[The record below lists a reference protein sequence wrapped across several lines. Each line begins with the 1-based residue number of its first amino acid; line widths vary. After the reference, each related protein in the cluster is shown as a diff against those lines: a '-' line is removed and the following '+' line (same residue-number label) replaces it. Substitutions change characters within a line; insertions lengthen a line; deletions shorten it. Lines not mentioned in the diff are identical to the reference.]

1 MKKAP
6 PLIPLLL
13 AGLALACTLS
23 TAQATSGAWT
33 GNGANGFWNNN
44 NNWTAA
50 TFPTAGETATF
61 NATVSNSTVSM
72 NGTAINLGTIAFNTS
87 AGSYTFNAGGGSLTL
102 SGAAS
107 ALTVNANT
115 TGNVTQTFNVAVNL
129 TPNTTSAA
137 FTNNGTDVF
146 LDFAG
151 GVNSGNQSRVVSF
164 TGTGRG
170 GRVNGLTQG
179 GGNTSVTFGGS
190 GAWEFSGTTN
200 ASGNLTIS
208 TTGGLLISGN
218 LSSTARTTLS
228 GRAMI
233 NNDLTT
239 GGLSAIRLTQSGT
252 LEAYGADRTINTGNH
267 TLDTNATFAG
277 SNTITIAS
285 LATIGGSTGSLINNI
300 TGTGKSLVFTN
311 ANFYLADTEAAR
323 TRVIG
328 GSGTTEIQSNITNNG
343 VGNTFASGII
353 KQGTGTLILSG
364 SNSYNGST
372 QIQGGAL
379 VMNSAGAM
387 TSGNILLNGGV
398 LGLGAGNFTS
408 NFGTA
413 NNNFRWTQAGGVG
426 GGFAA
431 YGADRSVNVGG
442 AGANINW
449 GTVQFILNG
458 QTFMLG
464 AADSTHTLTYVNPL
478 GLGNATRTIQVA
490 DGTSSSNV
498 DGEFSGVLSGTGGGI
513 NKTGTGTLLL
523 SANNTYSGETLLAAG
538 TLALGHANAL
548 GVGGNISFS
557 GGTLQYGANNTTDY
571 SSRLVGSG
579 SAVKIDTNSQSVTY
593 ASALASSNS
602 GGLEK
607 IGSGTLILAGNNTY
621 AGGTTITA
629 GTLQIG
635 NGGTTGSLASS
646 STISNSGA
654 LVFNRS
660 NTLAQGT
667 DFSNTITGAG
677 SLIQNGSGT
686 LVLSAN
692 NTYSGSTTINAG
704 TIQLTGS
711 ISSSPT
717 TINSGGTLMGNGTAG
732 TVTIA
737 SGGTIG
743 PGNSPG
749 TLTVGN
755 SIWEGGGNYNWQ
767 LYDASGI
774 AGTGWDFISS
784 AGSLTLNATSG
795 NKFNINLWSLSGI
808 NPDSNGNAL
817 NFSSST
823 SGSWNVAS
831 FAGGISGFSSDI
843 FQFNTAATNGT
854 GGFTTSGQLG
864 SFSITSG
871 NNTLT
876 LVYTAPS
883 ASGVWVGGSGNW
895 TTAANWQGNAVPD
908 NGNPIEFAG
917 SGGTSTNDS
926 ALNAVNGITFTT
938 SANGS
943 YTLNGSALEIA
954 TGGILNSSA
963 YAQAVGLNLTM
974 NGSSTINADTADLT
988 ISGGVDNNGSALTAT
1003 ANASRTISM
1012 SGAVSDY
1019 GSLIKNGAGTLILT
1033 GNNTY
1038 GGSTTISLGTLQ
1050 IGNNSAGLLG
1060 AGNYA
1065 GTISNSGTLAFSS
1078 TQNQTISGLL
1088 SGDGALVKSSSGT
1101 LVLTA
1106 ANSYSGNITIN
1117 AGTLEV
1123 GGSGVLANGNLA
1135 NGIVNNGTLSI
1146 NTSANQTLA
1155 GVLSGTGAL
1164 TKLNSGTLML
1174 SANNTY
1180 TGATTIQA
1188 GTISL
1193 ATLGNGSA
1201 AGSFGASTNA
1211 TQNLI
1216 LAGGTILYTGVN
1228 ATSNRGFTLADATSS
1243 TINVSTSGV
1252 LLTLSGNS
1260 AATTGSLVKAGAGT
1274 LVLGG
1279 NHSYTGSTTISAGS
1293 LLIAG
1298 GAFLG
1303 GGTYGGNISNQ
1314 GTIEIIVIP
1323 GPSQTLSGEISG
1335 SGNLI
1340 KTGNGILA
1348 LSGNNSFSG
1357 MTLISGGTIQIG
1369 HDNALGTGV
1378 INMVSNPTFT
1388 STDATD
1394 RVIGNAFGSFSTPIF
1409 GAASGQTG
1417 NLTFTNT
1424 GSLGITGPRVVTVL
1438 NTTSIATSFT
1448 GTALMTKN
1456 GNGTLVLYGNN
1467 TYTGG
1472 TTINAGTLQ
1481 IGNGGTTGS
1490 LSTTGSISN
1499 NATLVFNRS
1508 DSLTQGTDFSA
1519 SGISG
1524 TGAVIKN
1531 GTGSLTFN
1539 VSNTYSGATTIN
1551 SGTLVLGHASDT
1563 LADTAILN
1571 ISGGTLSMGSN
1582 SDTVGAVT
1590 LSSGGIT
1597 GSGTLTGTSYTVQS
1611 GTIEANLAGAGGFT
1625 KSTSGVVTLSGN
1637 NSFTGGTNIALGNL
1651 TVSSGSALSDAGAVT
1666 LANASGAVLHIATSE
1681 TIGTLSGG
1689 GASGGNISIAS
1700 GQLLA
1705 INQNSSTSFNGTIS
1719 GAGGVSI
1726 SGNST
1731 LTLGAANTFTGTTAI
1746 QTGTLAAATSG
1757 ALGNTANIV
1766 VASGG
1771 SLLVTANETIGNAST
1786 MNLAGGRL
1794 LFSGNVTET
1803 LGALTLSAN
1812 STIDLGENSVE
1823 LSFASLVGLLNYTLN
1838 IYNWSGNTQWS
1849 PSPGGGQDQ
1858 VYIRSSLGES
1868 ELQKISFYSS
1878 GIGTDSFIA
1887 NAFQLGNYEIIAV
1900 PEPET
1905 WIAGLALLSFV
1916 FLKMSPIYFKFLH
1929 NRRINK
1935 SLSSPPVGSLK

>member
-13 AGLALACTLS
+13 AGLTLACTLS

-33 GNGANGFWNNN
+33 GNGANDSWNNST
-44 NNWTAA
+44 NWTAA
-50 TFPTAGETATF
+50 FPTTGNTATF

-72 NGTAINLGTIAFNTS
+72 NGTAVSLNNIGFNTD

-102 SGAAS
+102 SGAAN
-107 ALTVNANT
+107 ALIVNANT
-115 TGNVTQTFNVAVNL
+115 TGNVTQTFNVAVGL
-129 TPNTTSAA
+129 SSATSSAA

-146 LDFAG
+146 MDFGG
-151 GVNSGNQSRVVSF
+151 GVNSGSQSRLVSF
-164 TGTGRG
+164 IGTGRG

-179 GGNTSVTFGGS
+179 GGNTSITFGGS
-190 GAWEFSGTTN
+190 GAWEFTYTTN

-208 TTGGLLISGN
+208 TTGGLLVSGN

-233 NNDLTT
+233 NNDLAS

-285 LATIGGSTGSLINNI
+285 LATIGGSSGSLINNI
-300 TGTGKSLVFTN
+300 TGTGKSLVFNN

-328 GSGTTEIQSNITNNG
+328 GSGTTEIQSNITNNA
-343 VGNTFASGII
+343 VGNTFASGIQ

-364 SNSYNGST
+364 SNSYTGGT
-372 QIQGGAL
+372 TIQGGAL
-379 VMNSAGAM
+379 VLNSANAM
-387 TSGNILLNGGV
+387 TVGEISLSGGV
-398 LGLGAGNFTS
+398 LGLGAGNFTRS
-408 NFGTA
+408 LATG
-413 NNNFRWTQAGGVG
+413 NNNFRWLSGGTG

-442 AGANINW
+442 AGAGITW
-449 GTVQFILNG
+449 GATSFIQVG

-478 GLGNATRTIQVA
+478 GLGSATRTIQVA

-498 DGEFSGVLSGTGGGI
+498 DGEFSGVISGVGGGI

-557 GGTLQYGANNTTDY
+557 GGTLQYGANNTSDY
-571 SSRLVGSG
+571 SNRLVGSG

-593 ASALASSNS
+593 TSALASSNS

-621 AGGTTITA
+621 TGGTTITV

-635 NGGTTGSLASS
+635 NGGTSGSLVSS

-654 LVFNRS
+654 LAFNRS
-660 NTLAQGT
+660 DTLTQGT
-667 DFSNTITGAG
+667 NFSNTITGTGA
-677 SLIQNGSGT
+677 LLQNGSGT

-692 NTYSGSTTINAG
+692 NTYSGATTIHAG

-711 ISSSPT
+711 ISSSAT
-717 TINSGGTLMGNGTAG
+717 TVNSGGTLMGNGTAG
-732 TVTIA
+732 TVTIN
-737 SGGTIG
+737 SGGIIS

-749 TLTVGN
+749 TITVGN

-767 LYDASGI
+767 LYDSAGST
-774 AGTGWDFISS
+774 GTGWDFLSS
-784 AGSLTLNATSG
+784 AGTLTLNATSG

-817 NFSSST
+817 NFNAST
-823 SGSWNVAS
+823 STSWDIAN

-843 FQFNTAATNGT
+843 FNFNTAATSGT
-854 GGFTTSGQLG
+854 GGFTASGQLG

-876 LVYTAPS
+876 LVYAAPS

-926 ALNAVNGITFTT
+926 AVNAVNGITFTT

-974 NGSSTINADTADLT
+974 NGSSTINADSADLT
-988 ISGGVDNNGSALTAT
+988 ISGSVDNNGSTLTAT
-1003 ANASRTISM
+1003 ANSSRTISL
-1012 SGAVSDY
+1012 SGPISDS

-1038 GGSTTISLGTLQ
+1038 TGATTISLGTLQ
-1050 IGNNSAGLLG
+1050 IGDSSATTLG
-1060 AGNYA
+1060 SGNYS
-1065 GTISNSGTLAFSS
+1065 GTVANSGTLVFSS
-1078 TQNQTISGLL
+1078 TANQTLSGLL
-1088 SGDGALVKSSSGT
+1088 SGTGALVKSSSGT

-1106 ANSYSGNITIN
+1106 TNSYSGDVTIN
-1117 AGTLEV
+1117 AGTLEI
-1123 GGSGVLANGNLA
+1123 GGSGVLENGNLA
-1135 NGIVNNGTLSI
+1135 SGIVNNGTFFI

-1164 TKLNSGTLML
+1164 TKSNSGTLML
-1174 SANNTY
+1174 SVNNTY

-1228 ATSNRGFTLADATSS
+1228 ATSNRGFTLADGTSS

-1252 LLTLSGNS
+1252 SLTLSGNS

-1279 NHSYTGSTTISAGS
+1279 NHSYTGSTTISAGA
-1293 LLIAG
+1293 LHIGG
-1298 GAFLG
+1298 GARLG
-1303 GGTYGGNISNQ
+1303 GGNYDGNISNQ
-1314 GTIEIIVIP
+1314 GTLQVNVD
-1323 GPSQTLSGEISG
+1323 PSDTLILSGSISG

-1340 KTGNGILA
+1340 KIGNGILA
-1348 LSGNNSFSG
+1348 LAGNSSFSG
-1357 MTLISGGTIQIG
+1357 GTALNGGTLQIG
-1369 HDNALGTGV
+1369 HDNALGAGV
-1378 INMVSNPTFT
+1378 ITMVSNPTFT

-1394 RVIGNAFGSFSTPIF
+1394 RVLANAFSGFSTPIF

-1424 GSLGITGPRVVTVL
+1424 GSLAISGTRVVTVL

-1456 GNGTLVLYGNN
+1456 GTGTLVLYGNN

-1490 LSTTGSISN
+1490 LSATGSISN

-1563 LADTAILN
+1563 LADSAILN
-1571 ISGGTLSMGSN
+1571 ISGGTLAMGSN

-1611 GTIEANLAGAGGFT
+1611 GTIGANLAGVGGFT
-1625 KSTSGVVTLSGN
+1625 KSTSGAVTLSGN

-1651 TVSSGSALSDAGAVT
+1651 TVSGGSALSDTGAVT
-1666 LANASGAVLHIATSE
+1666 LSNASGAVLHIAASE

-1858 VYIRSSLGES
+1858 VYIRSSLSES

-1916 FLKMSPIYFKFLH
+1916 FLKMSPICFKFLH

>member
-6 PLIPLLL
+6 LLTLILLL
-13 AGLALACTLS
+13 GFAVMGS
-23 TAQATSGAWT
+23 SPSAQALSGAWT
-33 GNGANGFWNNN
+33 GNGANDSWNNS

-50 TFPTAGETATF
+50 FPAAGHTAIF
-61 NATVSNSTVSM
+61 NGTVSNSTVSM
-72 NGTAINLGTIAFNTS
+72 NGTAISLGTIAFNTS

-102 SGAAS
+102 SGAAN
-107 ALTVNANT
+107 ALIVNANT
-115 TGNVTQTFNVAVNL
+115 TGNVTQTFSVAVNL
-129 TPNTTSAA
+129 TPATSNAA
-137 FTNNGTDVF
+137 LTNNGTDVF

-151 GVNSGNQSRVVSF
+151 GVNSGNQSRIVSF

-179 GGNTSVTFGGS
+179 GGNTSITFGGS
-190 GAWEFSGTTN
+190 GAWEFTDTTN

-233 NNDLTT
+233 NNDLAS

-252 LEAYGADRTINTGNH
+252 LEAQGADRTINTGNH

-285 LATIGGSTGSLINNI
+285 LATIGGSSGSLINNI
-300 TGTGKSLVFTN
+300 TSTGKSLVFNN
-311 ANFYLADTEAAR
+311 ANFYLADTEALR

-328 GSGTTEIQSNITNNG
+328 GSGTTEIQSNITNNA
-343 VGNTFASGII
+343 VGNTFASGIQ

-364 SNSYNGST
+364 SNSYTGGT
-372 QIQGGAL
+372 TIQGGAL
-379 VMNSAGAM
+379 VLNSANAM
-387 TSGNILLNGGV
+387 TVGEISLSGGV
-398 LGLGAGNFTS
+398 LGLGAGNFTRS
-408 NFGTA
+408 LATG
-413 NNNFRWTQAGGVG
+413 NNNFRWLSGGTG

-431 YGADRSVNVGG
+431 YGTDRSVNIGG
-442 AGANINW
+442 AGAGLTW
-449 GTVQFILNG
+449 GATSFIQVG

-478 GLGNATRTIQVA
+478 GLGSATRTIQVA

-498 DGEFSGVLSGTGGGI
+498 DGQFSGVLSGTGGGI
-513 NKTGTGTLLL
+513 NKTGAGTLLL

-621 AGGTTITA
+621 TGGTTITV

-635 NGGTTGSLASS
+635 NGGTAGSLVSS
-646 STISNSGA
+646 STISNSGILA
-654 LVFNRS
+654 FNRS
-660 NTLAQGT
+660 DTLTQGT
-667 DFSNTITGAG
+667 DFSNTITGTGA
-677 SLIQNGSGT
+677 LLQNGSGT

-692 NTYSGSTTINAG
+692 NTYSGATTIHAG

-711 ISSSPT
+711 ISSSAT
-717 TINSGGTLMGNGTAG
+717 TVNSGGTLMGNGTAG
-732 TVTIA
+732 AVTIN
-737 SGGTIG
+737 SGGIIS

-749 TLTVGN
+749 TITVGN

-767 LYDASGI
+767 LYDSAGS
-774 AGTGWDFISS
+774 AGTGWDFLSS
-784 AGSLTLNATSG
+784 AGTLTLNATSG

-817 NFSSST
+817 NFNAST
-823 SGSWNVAS
+823 STSWDIAS

-843 FQFNTAATNGT
+843 FNFNTAATSGT
-854 GGFTTSGQLG
+854 GGFTASGQLG

-876 LVYTAPS
+876 LVYAAPS

-926 ALNAVNGITFTT
+926 AVNTVNGITFTT

-974 NGSSTINADTADLT
+974 NGSSTINADSADLT
-988 ISGGVDNNGSALTAT
+988 ISGSVDNNGSTLTAT
-1003 ANASRTISM
+1003 ANSSRTISL
-1012 SGAVSDY
+1012 SGPISDS

-1038 GGSTTISLGTLQ
+1038 TGATTISLGTLQ
-1050 IGNNSAGLLG
+1050 IGDSSAATLG
-1060 AGNYA
+1060 SGNYS
-1065 GTISNSGTLAFSS
+1065 GTVANSGTLVFSS
-1078 TQNQTISGLL
+1078 TANQTLSGLL
-1088 SGDGALVKSSSGT
+1088 SGTGALVKSSSGT

-1106 ANSYSGNITIN
+1106 ANSYSGNVTIN
-1117 AGTLEV
+1117 AGTLEI
-1123 GGSGVLANGNLA
+1123 GGSGVLENGNLA
-1135 NGIVNNGTLSI
+1135 SGIVNNGTLFI

-1164 TKLNSGTLML
+1164 TKSNSGTLML
-1174 SANNTY
+1174 SVNNTY

-1193 ATLGNGSA
+1193 ATFGNGSA

-1228 ATSNRGFTLADATSS
+1228 ATSNRGFTLANGTSS

-1279 NHSYTGSTTISAGS
+1279 NHSYTGSTTISAGA
-1293 LLIAG
+1293 LHIAG
-1298 GAFLG
+1298 GARLG
-1303 GGTYGGNISNQ
+1303 GGNYGGNISNQ
-1314 GTIEIIVIP
+1314 GTLQVNVD
-1323 GPSQTLSGEISG
+1323 PSDTLILSGTISG

-1340 KTGNGILA
+1340 KIGNGILA
-1348 LSGNNSFSG
+1348 LAGNSSFSG
-1357 MTLISGGTIQIG
+1357 GTALNGGTLQIG
-1369 HDNALGTGV
+1369 HDNALGVGV

-1424 GSLGITGPRVVTVL
+1424 GSLAISGTRVVTVL

-1456 GNGTLVLYGNN
+1456 GAGTLVLVGNN

-1481 IGNGGTTGS
+1481 IGNGGSTGS
-1490 LSTTGSISN
+1490 LSATGTISN
-1499 NATLVFNRS
+1499 NGTLVFNRS

-1524 TGAVIKN
+1524 SGAVIKN
-1531 GTGSLTFN
+1531 GAGTLTFTT
-1539 VSNTYSGATTIN
+1539 SNTY
-1551 SGTLVLGHASDT
+1551 
-1563 LADTAILN
+1563 
-1571 ISGGTLSMGSN
+1571 
-1582 SDTVGAVT
+1582 
-1590 LSSGGIT
+1590 
-1597 GSGTLTGTSYTVQS
+1597 
-1611 GTIEANLAGAGGFT
+1611 
-1625 KSTSGVVTLSGN
+1625 
-1637 NSFTGGTNIALGNL
+1637 TGGTTIQLGNL
-1651 TVSSGSALSDAGAVT
+1651 TLSGGSALDDGGTVT
-1666 LANASGAVLHIATSE
+1666 LANAAGAVLHIATSE
-1681 TIGTLSGG
+1681 TIGSLSGG
-1689 GASGGNISIAS
+1689 GASGGNLSIAS
-1700 GQLLA
+1700 GQVLTL
-1705 INQNSSTSFNGTIS
+1705 NQSTSTSFNGTIS
-1719 GAGGVSI
+1719 GAGGVTK
-1726 SGNST
+1726 SGNGT
-1731 LTLGAANTFTGTTAI
+1731 LSIGGANSFTGTTNI
-1746 QTGTLAAATSG
+1746 QSGTLAAAASG
-1757 ALGNTANIV
+1757 ALASTPNIV
-1766 VASGG
+1766 IHPGG
-1771 SLLVTANETIGNAST
+1771 SLLVTANEAIGNVTTLS
-1786 MNLAGGRL
+1786 LAGPGL
-1794 LFSGNVTET
+1794 AFSGNVTET
-1803 LGALTLSAN
+1803 LGSLTLTDN
-1812 STIDLGENSVE
+1812 SSIDLGENSVI
-1823 LSFASLVGLLNYTLN
+1823 LSFANIAGLGDYTLS
-1838 IYNWSGNTQWS
+1838 IYNWTGNTQWA

-1858 VYIRSSLGES
+1858 VYIQSSLSES
-1868 ELQKISFYSS
+1868 ELQKISFYSG

-1887 NAFQLGNYEIIAV
+1887 NAFQLGSYEIIAV
-1900 PEPET
+1900 PEPEV
-1905 WIAGLALLSFV
+1905 WIVGLALLGGAIFS
-1916 FLKMSPIYFKFLH
+1916 LIRQRARLNQPTPSPFYDK
-1929 NRRINK
+1929 NAEAD
-1935 SLSSPPVGSLK
+1935 P

>member
-23 TAQATSGAWT
+23 TAQAVSGAWT
-33 GNGANGFWNNN
+33 GNGANDSWNNST
-44 NNWTAA
+44 NWTAA
-50 TFPTAGETATF
+50 FPTTGNTATF

-72 NGTAINLGTIAFNTS
+72 NGTAVSLNNIGFNTD

-102 SGAAS
+102 SGAAN
-107 ALTVNANT
+107 ALIVNANT
-115 TGNVTQTFNVAVNL
+115 TGNVTQTFNVAVGL
-129 TPNTTSAA
+129 SSATSSAA

-146 LDFAG
+146 MDFGG
-151 GVNSGNQSRVVSF
+151 GVNSGNQSRLVSF
-164 TGTGRG
+164 IGTGRG

-190 GAWEFSGTTN
+190 GAWEFTDTTN

-233 NNDLTT
+233 NNDLAS

-252 LEAYGADRTINTGNH
+252 LEAHGADRTINTGNH

-285 LATIGGSTGSLINNI
+285 LATIGGSSGSLINNI
-300 TGTGKSLVFTN
+300 TGTGKSLVFNN

-328 GSGTTEIQSNITNNG
+328 GSGTTEIQSNITNNA
-343 VGNTFASGII
+343 VGNTFASGIQ

-364 SNSYNGST
+364 SNSYTGGT
-372 QIQGGAL
+372 TIQGGAL
-379 VMNSAGAM
+379 VLNSANAM
-387 TSGNILLNGGV
+387 TVGEISLSGGV
-398 LGLGAGNFTS
+398 LGLGAGNFTRS
-408 NFGTA
+408 LATG
-413 NNNFRWTQAGGVG
+413 NNNFRWLSGGTG

-442 AGANINW
+442 AGAGLTW
-449 GTVQFILNG
+449 GATSFIQVG

-478 GLGNATRTIQVA
+478 GLGSATRTIQVA

-513 NKTGTGTLLL
+513 NKTGAGTLLL
-523 SANNTYSGETLLAAG
+523 SANNTYSGETLLAVG
-538 TLALGHANAL
+538 TVALGHANAL

-579 SAVKIDTNSQSVTY
+579 SVVKIDTNSQSVTY

-621 AGGTTITA
+621 TGGTTITA

-635 NGGTTGSLASS
+635 NGGTSGSLVSS

-654 LVFNRS
+654 LAFNRS
-660 NTLAQGT
+660 NTLTQGT
-667 DFSNTITGAG
+667 DFSNTITGTGA
-677 SLIQNGSGT
+677 LLQNGSGT

-692 NTYSGSTTINAG
+692 NSYSGATTIHAG

-711 ISSSPT
+711 ISNSAT

-732 TVTIA
+732 AVTIR
-737 SGGTIG
+737 SGGIIS

-749 TLTVGN
+749 TITVGN

-767 LYDASGI
+767 LYDSAGS
-774 AGTGWDFISS
+774 AGTGWDFLSS

-817 NFSSST
+817 IFNASTSSS
-823 SGSWNVAS
+823 WDIAS

-843 FQFNTAATNGT
+843 FNFNTAATSGT
-854 GGFTTSGQLG
+854 GGFTASGQLG

-876 LVYTAPS
+876 LVYAAPS

-926 ALNAVNGITFTT
+926 AVNAVNGITFTT

-974 NGSSTINADTADLT
+974 NGSSTINADSADLT
-988 ISGGVDNNGSALTAT
+988 ISGAVDNNGSTLTAT
-1003 ANASRTISM
+1003 ANASRTISI
-1012 SGAVSDY
+1012 SGPISDS

-1038 GGSTTISLGTLQ
+1038 TGATTINLGTLQ
-1050 IGNNSAGLLG
+1050 IGDSSASTLG
-1060 AGNYA
+1060 SGNYS
-1065 GTISNSGTLAFSS
+1065 GTVANSGTLVFSS
-1078 TQNQTISGLL
+1078 TANQTLSGLL
-1088 SGDGALVKSSSGT
+1088 SGTGALVKSSSGT

-1106 ANSYSGNITIN
+1106 SNSYSGDVTIN
-1117 AGTLEV
+1117 AGTLEI
-1123 GGSGVLANGNLA
+1123 GGSGVLENGNLA
-1135 NGIVNNGTLSI
+1135 SGILNNGTLSI

-1164 TKLNSGTLML
+1164 TKSNSGTLML
-1174 SANNTY
+1174 SVDNTY

-1279 NHSYTGSTTISAGS
+1279 NHSYTGSTTISAGA
-1293 LLIAG
+1293 LHIGG
-1298 GAFLG
+1298 GAKLG
-1303 GGTYGGNISNQ
+1303 GGNYGGNISNQ
-1314 GTIEIIVIP
+1314 GTLQVNVD
-1323 GPSQTLSGEISG
+1323 PSDNLILSGTISG

-1340 KTGNGILA
+1340 KIGNGILA
-1348 LSGNNSFSG
+1348 LAGNSSFSG
-1357 MTLISGGTIQIG
+1357 GTALNGGTIQIG

-1417 NLTFTNT
+1417 NLTFTNS
-1424 GSLGITGPRVVTVL
+1424 GSLAITGTRVVTVL
-1438 NTTSIATSFT
+1438 NTTAIATSFA

-1456 GNGTLVLYGNN
+1456 GTGTLVLYGNN

-1490 LSTTGSISN
+1490 LSATGSISN

-1508 DSLTQGTDFSA
+1508 DSLAQGTDFSA

-1563 LADTAILN
+1563 LADSAILN

-1651 TVSSGSALSDAGAVT
+1651 TVSGGSALSDTGAVT
-1666 LANASGAVLHIATSE
+1666 LSNAAGAVLHIAASE

-1705 INQNSSTSFNGTIS
+1705 INQNSSASFNGTIS

-1757 ALGNTANIV
+1757 ALGSTANIV

-1786 MNLAGGRL
+1786 MNLAGGHL

-1858 VYIRSSLGES
+1858 VYIRSSLSES

-1905 WIAGLALLSFV
+1905 WIAGLALLSLV
-1916 FLKMSPIYFKFLH
+1916 FLKMSPICFKFLH

-1935 SLSSPPVGSLK
+1935 SLSSPPIGSLK

>member
-1 MKKAP
+1 MNKY
-6 PLIPLLL
+6 
-13 AGLALACTLS
+13 S
-23 TAQATSGAWT
+23 TALGIFSAILSSVLTANTTFAANGAWT
-33 GNGANGFWNNN
+33 GNGANDSWNNS

-50 TFPTAGETATF
+50 FPVAGNTATF

-72 NGTAINLGTIAFNTS
+72 NGTSVNLTSIAFNTN

-102 SGAAS
+102 TGAVG

-115 TGNVTQTFNVAVNL
+115 TGNVTQTFNVAVGL
-129 TPNTTSAA
+129 SSATSTAA

-151 GVNSGNQSRVVSF
+151 GVNSGTSSRTVSF

-179 GGNTSVTFGGS
+179 GGDTSITFGGS
-190 GAWEFSGTTN
+190 GAWEFSGTSN

-328 GSGTTEIQSNITNNG
+328 GSGTTEIQSNITNNA
-343 VGNTFASGII
+343 VGNTFASGIQ

-364 SNSYNGST
+364 SNSYTGGT
-372 QIQGGAL
+372 TIQGGAL
-379 VMNSAGAM
+379 VLNSANAM
-387 TSGNILLNGGV
+387 TVGEISLSGGV
-398 LGLGAGNFTS
+398 LGLGAGNFTRS
-408 NFGTA
+408 LATG
-413 NNNFRWTQAGGVG
+413 NNNFRWLSGGTG

-442 AGANINW
+442 AGAGITW
-449 GTVQFILNG
+449 GATSFIQVG

-478 GLGNATRTIQVA
+478 GLGSATRTIQVA

-498 DGEFSGVLSGTGGGI
+498 DGEFSGVLSGVGGGI
-513 NKTGTGTLLL
+513 NKTGAGTLLL
-523 SANNTYSGETLLAAG
+523 SANNSYSGETLLAAG

-548 GVGGNISFS
+548 GTGGNISFS
-557 GGTLQYGANNTTDY
+557 GGTLQYGANNTADY
-571 SSRLVGSG
+571 SGRLVGSG

-593 ASALASSNS
+593 ASALASSNT

-607 IGSGTLILAGNNTY
+607 IGSGTLVLAGNNTY
-621 AGGTTITA
+621 TGGTTITV

-635 NGGTTGSLASS
+635 NGGTAGSLVSS
-646 STISNSGA
+646 STISNSGILA
-654 LVFNRS
+654 FNRS
-660 NTLAQGT
+660 DTLTQGT
-667 DFSNTITGAG
+667 DFSNTITGTGA
-677 SLIQNGSGT
+677 LLQNGSGT

-692 NTYSGSTTINAG
+692 NTYSGATTIHAG

-711 ISSSPT
+711 ISSSAT
-717 TINSGGTLMGNGTAG
+717 TVNSGGTLMGNGTAG
-732 TVTIA
+732 TVTIN
-737 SGGTIG
+737 SGGIIS

-749 TLTVGN
+749 TITVGN

-767 LYDASGI
+767 LYDSALS

-784 AGSLTLNATSG
+784 TGSLTLNATSG

-808 NPDSNGNAL
+808 NPDTNGNAL
-817 NFSSST
+817 GFNAST
-823 SGSWNVAS
+823 STSWNIAS

-843 FQFNTAATNGT
+843 FLFNTAATNGT
-854 GGFTTSGQLG
+854 GGFTASGQLG
-864 SFSITSG
+864 TFSMQTG

-876 LVYTAPS
+876 LIYTAPS
-883 ASGVWVGGSGNW
+883 ASGLWVGGSGNW
-895 TTAANWQGNAVPD
+895 TTAANWQGTTVPV
-908 NGNPIEFAG
+908 NGSPIEFAG
-917 SGGTSTNDS
+917 SGGTSTNNN
-926 ALNAVNGITFTT
+926 ALAVVNGISFSA

-943 YTLNGSALEIA
+943 YTIDGSALEIA
-954 TGGILNSSA
+954 TGGLLNSSA
-963 YAQAVGLNLTM
+963 YEQTVALNLTM
-974 NGSSTINADTADLT
+974 NGSSSFNADTADLT
-988 ISGGVDNNGSALTAT
+988 ISGGVDNNGSTLTAT
-1003 ANASRTISM
+1003 ANTSRTISI
-1012 SGAVSDY
+1012 SGAVSDS

-1065 GTISNSGTLAFSS
+1065 GTIANSGTLAFSS
-1078 TQNQTISGLL
+1078 TQNQTLSGLL

-1106 ANSYSGNITIN
+1106 ANSFSGNITIN

-1123 GGSGVLANGNLA
+1123 GGSGVLENGNLA

-1155 GVLSGTGAL
+1155 GVLSGSGAL
-1164 TKLNSGTLML
+1164 NKSNSGTLTL
-1174 SANNTY
+1174 SSSNSY

-1188 GTISL
+1188 GIVSVGSF
-1193 ATLGNGSA
+1193 GNGSS
-1201 AGSFGASTNA
+1201 AGSFGASSNA
-1211 TQNLI
+1211 SQNLI
-1216 LAGGTILYTGVN
+1216 LSGGTILYTGVN
-1228 ATSNRGFTLADATSS
+1228 ATSNRSFTLADGTSS

-1252 LLTLSGNS
+1252 SLTLSGNS
-1260 AATTGSLVKAGAGT
+1260 AATTGSLVKAGSGT

-1279 NHSYTGSTTISAGS
+1279 NNSYTGSTTISAGALHIGS
-1293 LLIAG
+1293 
-1298 GAFLG
+1298 GAKLG
-1303 GGTYGGNISNQ
+1303 GGNYGGNISNQ
-1314 GTIEIIVIP
+1314 GTLQINVD
-1323 GPSQTLSGEISG
+1323 PSDNLILSGTISG
-1335 SGNLI
+1335 SGNLRKI
-1340 KTGNGILA
+1340 GNGILS
-1348 LSGNNSFSG
+1348 LSGNSSFSG
-1357 MTLISGGTIQIG
+1357 GIAVDGGTIRIG

-1378 INMVSNPTFT
+1378 ITMTSNPTFT

-1394 RVIGNAFGSFSTPIF
+1394 RVIANAFSGFSTPIF

-1424 GSLGITGPRVVTVL
+1424 GSLAITGTRVVTVQ

-1456 GNGTLVLYGNN
+1456 GTGTLVLVGNN

-1490 LSTTGSISN
+1490 LSATGAISN
-1499 NATLVFNRS
+1499 NATLVFNRT
-1508 DSLTQGTDFSA
+1508 DSITQGTDFSS

-1524 TGAVIKN
+1524 SGAVIKN
-1531 GTGSLTFN
+1531 GAGNLTFNTNNTYTGGTVINAGTLQIGNGGTTGSLSATGTIINNATLVFNRTDSITQGTDFSSSGISGSGAVVQNGTGNLTFN
-1539 VSNTYSGATTIN
+1539 TSNTYSGSTT
-1551 SGTLVLGHASDT
+1551 VER
-1563 LADTAILN
+1563 
-1571 ISGGTLSMGSN
+1571 
-1582 SDTVGAVT
+1582 
-1590 LSSGGIT
+1590 
-1597 GSGTLTGTSYTVQS
+1597 GTLTAAH
-1611 GTIEANLAGAGGFT
+1611 AN
-1625 KSTSGVVTLSGN
+1625 
-1637 NSFTGGTNIALGNL
+1637 ALG
-1651 TVSSGSALSDAGAVT
+1651 S
-1666 LANASGAVLHIATSE
+1666 NA
-1681 TIGTLSGG
+1681 TI
-1689 GASGGNISIAS
+1689 NV
-1700 GQLLA
+1700 
-1705 INQNSSTSFNGTIS
+1705 N
-1719 GAGGVSI
+1719 
-1726 SGNST
+1726 
-1731 LTLGAANTFTGTTAI
+1731 
-1746 QTGTLAAATSG
+1746 
-1757 ALGNTANIV
+1757 
-1766 VASGG
+1766 GG
-1771 SLLVTANETIGNAST
+1771 SLLVAADGAINGKNITLNNTSTTVAS
-1786 MNLAGGRL
+1786 LA
-1794 LFSGNVTET
+1794 FSGNYSGTI
-1803 LGALTLSAN
+1803 GRLTLSAD
-1812 STIDLGENSVE
+1812 SMIDLGTGSVSAAFADIAMGVYS
-1823 LSFASLVGLLNYTLN
+1823 LS
-1838 IYNWSGNTQWS
+1838 IYNWSGTTLWN
-1849 PSPGGGQDQ
+1849 GGTGNDTDRIYFGTGTYTLSN
-1858 VYIRSSLGES
+1858 VH
-1868 ELQKISFYSS
+1868 FYSGNVGS
-1878 GIGTDSFIA
+1878 DSF
-1887 NAFQLGNYEIIAV
+1887 LGTGFDLGYVPGLGDQIIPV
-1900 PEPET
+1900 PEPGVWFVGLVLLVGAIFHMVRQGACSKQMDPSPFYDKNADAGSET
-1905 WIAGLALLSFV
+1905 KNPIARVRAF
-1916 FLKMSPIYFKFLH
+1916 FW
-1929 NRRINK
+1929 
-1935 SLSSPPVGSLK
+1935 VGNL

>member
-1 MKKAP
+1 MKKTKT
-6 PLIPLLL
+6 
-13 AGLALACTLS
+13 TLGILTAIMAS
-23 TAQATSGAWT
+23 SFTVNTAQALSGAWT
-33 GNGANGFWNNN
+33 GNGSNDSWNNS

-50 TFPTAGETATF
+50 FPAAGHTATF

-72 NGTAINLGTIAFNTS
+72 NGTAISLNNIGFNTD

-102 SGAAS
+102 SGAAN
-107 ALTVNANT
+107 ALIVNANT

-129 TPNTTSAA
+129 TPALSNAA
-137 FTNNGTDVF
+137 LTNNGTDVF

-151 GVNSGNQSRVVSF
+151 GVNSGNQSRIVSF

-190 GAWEFSGTTN
+190 GAWEFTDTTN

-233 NNDLTT
+233 NNDLAS

-252 LEAYGADRTINTGNH
+252 LEAHGADRTINTGNH

-285 LATIGGSTGSLINNI
+285 LATIGGSSGSLINNI
-300 TGTGKSLVFTN
+300 TGTGKSLVFNN
-311 ANFYLADTEAAR
+311 ANFYLADTEALR

-328 GSGTTEIQSNITNNG
+328 GSGTTEIQSNITNNA
-343 VGNTFASGII
+343 VGNTFASGIQ

-372 QIQGGAL
+372 QIQGGA
-379 VMNSAGAM
+379 VVFNSANAM
-387 TSGNILLNGGV
+387 ATGEIQLNGGV
-398 LGLGAGNFTS
+398 LGLGAGNFTRNLNS
-408 NFGTA
+408 GS
-413 NNNFRWTQAGGVG
+413 NNFRWTGS

-431 YGADRSVNVGG
+431 YGADRSVNIGG
-442 AGANINW
+442 AGAGITW
-449 GTVQFILNG
+449 GATSFIQVG

-478 GLGNATRTIQVA
+478 GLGSATRTIQVA

-498 DGEFSGVLSGTGGGI
+498 DGEFSGVISGVGGGI

-523 SANNTYSGETLLAAG
+523 SANNTYTGETLLAAG

-557 GGTLQYGANNTTDY
+557 GATLQYGANSTTDY
-571 SSRLVGSG
+571 SSRIVGGG

-593 ASALASSNS
+593 TSALASSNS

-621 AGGTTITA
+621 TGGTTVTA

-635 NGGTTGSLASS
+635 NGGTSGSLVSS
-646 STISNSGA
+646 SAISNSGILA
-654 LVFNRS
+654 FNRS
-660 NTLAQGT
+660 DTLTQGT
-667 DFSNTITGAG
+667 DFSNTITGTGA
-677 SLIQNGSGT
+677 LIQNGSGT

-692 NTYSGSTTINAG
+692 NTYSGATTIHAG

-711 ISSSPT
+711 ISSSAT
-717 TINSGGTLMGNGTAG
+717 TVNSGGTLMGNGTAG
-732 TVTIA
+732 TVTIN
-737 SGGTIG
+737 SGGIIS

-749 TLTVGN
+749 TITVGN

-767 LYDASGI
+767 LYDSAGST
-774 AGTGWDFISS
+774 GTGWDFLSS
-784 AGSLTLNATSG
+784 AGTLTLNATSG

-817 NFSSST
+817 NFNASTSSS
-823 SGSWNVAS
+823 WDIAS

-843 FQFNTAATNGT
+843 FNFNTAATSGT
-854 GGFTTSGQLG
+854 GGFTASGQLG

-876 LVYTAPS
+876 LVYAAPS

-926 ALNAVNGITFTT
+926 AVIAVNGITFTT

-974 NGSSTINADTADLT
+974 NGSSTINADSADLT
-988 ISGGVDNNGSALTAT
+988 ISGSVDNNGSTLTAT
-1003 ANASRTISM
+1003 ANSSRTISL
-1012 SGAVSDY
+1012 SGPISDS

-1038 GGSTTISLGTLQ
+1038 TGATTISLGTLQ
-1050 IGNNSAGLLG
+1050 IGDSSATTLG
-1060 AGNYA
+1060 SGNYS
-1065 GTISNSGTLAFSS
+1065 GTVANSGTLVFSS
-1078 TQNQTISGLL
+1078 TANQTLSGLL
-1088 SGDGALVKSSSGT
+1088 SGTGALVKSSSGT

-1106 ANSYSGNITIN
+1106 TNSYSGDVTIN
-1117 AGTLEV
+1117 AGTLEI
-1123 GGSGVLANGNLA
+1123 GGSGVLENGNLA
-1135 NGIVNNGTLSI
+1135 SGIVNNGTFFI

-1164 TKLNSGTLML
+1164 TKSNSGTLML
-1174 SANNTY
+1174 SVNNTY

-1228 ATSNRGFTLADATSS
+1228 ATSNRGFTLADGTSS

-1252 LLTLSGNS
+1252 SLTLSGNS

-1279 NHSYTGSTTISAGS
+1279 NHSYTGSTTISAGA
-1293 LLIAG
+1293 LHIGG
-1298 GAFLG
+1298 GARLG
-1303 GGTYGGNISNQ
+1303 GGNYDGNISNQ
-1314 GTIEIIVIP
+1314 GTLQVNVD
-1323 GPSQTLSGEISG
+1323 PSDTLILSGSISG

-1340 KTGNGILA
+1340 KIGNGILA
-1348 LSGNNSFSG
+1348 LAGNSSFSG
-1357 MTLISGGTIQIG
+1357 GTALNGGTLQIG
-1369 HDNALGTGV
+1369 HDNALGAGV
-1378 INMVSNPTFT
+1378 ITMVSNPTFT

-1394 RVIGNAFGSFSTPIF
+1394 RVVANAFSGFSTPIF

-1424 GSLGITGPRVVTVL
+1424 GSLAISGTRVVTVL

-1571 ISGGTLSMGSN
+1571 ISGGTLAMGSN

-1651 TVSSGSALSDAGAVT
+1651 TVSGGSALSDTGAVT

-1705 INQNSSTSFNGTIS
+1705 INQNSSASFNGTIS

-1746 QTGTLAAATSG
+1746 QTGTLAAAASG
-1757 ALGNTANIV
+1757 ALGSTANIV

-1858 VYIRSSLGES
+1858 VYIRSSLSES

-1905 WIAGLALLSFV
+1905 WIAGLALLSFA
-1916 FLKMSPIYFKFLH
+1916 FLKLRPICFKFLH

-1935 SLSSPPVGSLK
+1935 IFSSPPVGSLK